1 MSFYFLRTSSRE
13 RRNAISNV
21 KFEQPSFNVSSV
33 EMENA
38 NDWRDELVAIEA
50 ASTQSERR
58 DVRPTPAKT
67 IVAVQP
73 CGFLDTRRMR
83 VIIMHPCPCSSP
95 GLTSPRFS
103 IFRGLASPRL
113 EAATAATPRRCVRY
127 ARTWAT
133 RCRAQRAALAA
144 RIPWPVVSRGLGVFR
159 DESPF
164 SAENLTA
171 RFHATFPLEQVDR
184 ITRLSRR
191 DATRRVRLHT
201 LPSLHQP
208 SRNTLLFCCLATERR
223 VIAINVHVFV
233 FRL

>member
-95 GLTSPRFS
+95 GLTSRRFS

-159 DESPF
+159 DESPC
-164 SAENLTA
+164 SL
-171 RFHATFPLEQVDR
+171 RKISPLVSMP
-184 ITRLSRR
+184 LSLSNKWIGLHDSR